1 MKRTGLYIILILALL
16 AVVGLFIT
24 GKGKKKRLDER
35 VTLKRQDK
43 LPYGTYVA
51 FNSLPDMFPNASVIV
66 SRELPGY
73 WDSLDAEEPN
83 QAYIVITDM
92 FNADEYDMRK
102 LINFAQNGN
111 DVFISARYISAA
123 ADRILGCNSTSYDMT
138 YVSVNELERNVKL
151 SLESPPFRKKEQY
164 VYPGR
169 SYYSYFTSIDTAVTS
184 VYGYDKV
191 PRPMF
196 IHLRAGKGNL
206 FVHLEPLAFS
216 NYFLLHK
223 QNISYYEKVISL
235 INPGVTRI
243 IWDEYFLNKKSNSS
257 PQSKKSWVTV
267 LLRYPGFRAGL
278 ITAILI
284 LLLYVL
290 MELRRKQRY
299 IPVVQKPR
307 NDSMDFVKTIGRLYY
322 EKGDHRN
329 LAKKMS
335 AYFLEH
341 VRSQYKLPTGTL
353 DEVFIRN
360 LQYKSGAD
368 EVLIREIISFIKYTD
383 ETAMIT
389 AAQLTEF
396 HKKLE
401 TFYTKT

>member
-1 MKRTGLYIILILALL
+1 
-16 AVVGLFIT
+16 
-24 GKGKKKRLDER
+24 
-35 VTLKRQDK
+35 
-43 LPYGTYVA
+43 
-51 FNSLPDMFPNASVIV
+51 
-66 SRELPGY
+66 
-73 WDSLDAEEPN
+73 
-83 QAYIVITDM
+83 
-92 FNADEYDMRK
+92 MRK
-102 LINFAQNGN
+102 LISFAENGN
-111 DVFISARYISAA
+111 DVLISARYISAA
-123 ADRILGCNSTSYDMT
+123 ADRMLSCNSTSYDLT
-138 YVSVNELERNVKL
+138 YVSVNELEKNVKL
-151 SLESPPFRKKEQY
+151 SLESPPFLKKEQY

-169 SYYSYFTSIDTAVTS
+169 SFYSYFTSIDTAVTS

-206 FVHLEPLAFS
+206 YIHLEPLAFS
-216 NYFLLHK
+216 NYFLLYR

-235 INPGVTRI
+235 INPAVTKI
-243 IWDEYFLNKKSNSS
+243 IWDEYFLNKRSNSS
-257 PQSKKSWVTV
+257 PQNKKSWVTV

-278 ITAILI
+278 ITAMLV

-307 NDSMDFVKTIGRLYY
+307 NDSMDFVRTIGRLYY

-353 DEVFIRN
+353 DEIFIRN

-383 ETAMIT
+383 ETATIS
-389 AAQLTEF
+389 AAQLTQF
-396 HKKLE
+396 HKQLE